1 MANRESINEEWV
13 MSRRNLNHGL
23 SPLQTILESI
33 GNPQNTYRCI
43 HVAGTNGKG
52 STCNY
57 LKDILVSQGY
67 KVGMFTSPHLMTHRD
82 RIRINDSYISED
94 AFHAYL
100 MKYYDV
106 IVEKQL
112 GMFEIDTLIA
122 FQWFFDEKVDYA
134 IIETGLGGRLD
145 STNLIAR
152 PELCIITSIGFDHM
166 AFLGT
171 RIEQIAY
178 EKAGIIQPYTRC
190 LIGHLSEKARKVI
203 SYHAYRK
210 HARVISLESYGIR
223 NNGVLEYNHTEYSLS
238 TIALYQFHNAALAL
252 KAAQLLGVAI
262 QKKNVKEA
270 VEHSQWRGRF
280 ETISKDPLII
290 IDGAHN
296 EQGIRALCES
306 MKQLPSPVTCVF
318 SALKDKQVHE
328 MAGLLKRNCD
338 TLIITEFQNER
349 ADTAEDLY
357 VKDAIIEKD
366 YKKAI
371 SKAKQIN
378 CNGSIVITGSL
389 YFISIVR
396 NLLIH
401 SETFNENLQ

>member
-23 SPLQTILESI
+23 SPLQSILKSI

-106 IVEKQL
+106 IEEKQL

-152 PELCIITSIGFDHM
+152 PELCMITSIGFDHM
-166 AFLGT
+166 ALLGT

-203 SYHAYRK
+203 SLQAQRK

-262 QKKNVKEA
+262 QQKNVKEA

-401 SETFNENLQ
+401 SENFNENLQ

>member
-23 SPLQTILESI
+23 SPLQSTLESI

-43 HVAGTNGKG
+43 HVVGTNGKG

-178 EKAGIIQPYTRC
+178 EKAGIIQSYTRC

-203 SYHAYRK
+203 ASQEPDSYYEK
-210 HARVISLESYGIR
+210 NCSKKIDNSGNLEKLRNQLKLAMGI
-223 NNGVLEYNHTEYSLS
+223 E
-238 TIALYQFHNAALAL
+238 
-252 KAAQLLGVAI
+252 
-262 QKKNVKEA
+262 
-270 VEHSQWRGRF
+270 
-280 ETISKDPLII
+280 
-290 IDGAHN
+290 
-296 EQGIRALCES
+296 C
-306 MKQLPSPVTCVF
+306 
-318 SALKDKQVHE
+318 
-328 MAGLLKRNCD
+328 
-338 TLIITEFQNER
+338 
-349 ADTAEDLY
+349 
-357 VKDAIIEKD
+357 
-366 YKKAI
+366 
-371 SKAKQIN
+371 
-378 CNGSIVITGSL
+378 
-389 YFISIVR
+389 
-396 NLLIH
+396 
-401 SETFNENLQ
+401 